1 MMEVMCVEDSWPLGA
16 AFVASSECEPYGPLH
31 AVSCGRP
38 VPSVERPLGLYPA
51 SRSMERGKKI

>member
-1 MMEVMCVEDSWPLGA
+1 MCVEDSWPLGA